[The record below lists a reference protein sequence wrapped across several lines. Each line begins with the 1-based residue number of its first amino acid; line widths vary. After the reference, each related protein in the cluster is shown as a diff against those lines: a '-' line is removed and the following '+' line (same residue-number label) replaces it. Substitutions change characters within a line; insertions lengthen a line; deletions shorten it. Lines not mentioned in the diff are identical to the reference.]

1 MRKNI
6 FLVNLALFACSAS
19 FAQSRLYPQLFDLA
33 DVELTDGVF
42 KKAMMLNDSVLL
54 AYDAGRLMQP
64 FEHQAGIEE
73 SGTAFRNWSGLD
85 GHVGG
90 HYITALAISY
100 ASCRDEAVKRQ
111 LGERLDWCL
120 GRLKAVQ
127 DKWNADGDA
136 LMHGYIGG
144 VPNSREFF
152 IRYASGEVEVVW
164 KWWVPFYNVH
174 KIYAGLRDAW
184 LYAGR
189 DDARKM
195 FIGLCDWGVNLISG
209 LTDEQIEASLNQEYG
224 GMNEVFADAY
234 QMTGDVKYLDAAR
247 KFSHKWL
254 LDGMASHKAATL
266 DNRHANTQVP
276 KVVGFERVYHQDCS
290 QKYDEA
296 ARFFWNDVTG
306 ERTIAVGGNSINEW
320 FPTKNKYANFITSI
334 EGVESCNSYN
344 MLKLS
349 EFLFMNNHEGRY
361 ADFYEGTLFNHIL
374 STQHPQT
381 GGYVYFTS
389 ARPQHYRVYS
399 QVNEAMWCCVGS
411 GMENHGKYGEFVY
424 SHSPANDSLWVN
436 LFIASR
442 LNWKAKKTIIEQ
454 TTAFPY
460 EQSTKLIVKGKG
472 TFTLLVRIPK
482 WTDGG
487 FTLTVN
493 GERASYEICNGY
505 AAITRKWKKG
515 DVVEAGLPMSVRI
528 EPLNNYTDYVAFKY
542 GPILLGAKT
551 GQDNLRGLHADD
563 SRMGHIASGEQKNIY
578 TAPMLIG
585 ERDRLADAVKPL
597 DIKNLKFTISGY
609 DVRNQGASP
618 LVLQPFNT
626 IHDSRYM
633 MYWLNV
639 SREKWEQ
646 MQAESKARED
656 SIQALEART
665 VDYIVTGTQ
674 QSEADHFMQ
683 QEKSRHGAAND
694 EYYRQA
700 EDGYFMYRMNPATAD
715 DNSPR
720 ALMLRYWGKDRGA
733 VEVSIDGTTACTLE
747 PNGDYDGFVNVEY
760 PLNPELLKGKK
771 TVNVKLSS
779 KGKGLRVYYVRIT
792 KPVLK

>member
-1 MRKNI
+1 M
-6 FLVNLALFACSAS
+6 FFVHLALLACSAGVS
-19 FAQSRLYPQLFDLA
+19 QSRLYPRLFDLT

-42 KKAMMLNDSVLL
+42 KRAMMLNDSVLL

-73 SGTAFRNWSGLD
+73 SGAAFRNWTGLD

-90 HYITALAISY
+90 HYITALAVSY

-127 DKWNADGDA
+127 DKWNVDADNR
-136 LMHGYIGG
+136 MHGYIGG
-144 VPNSREFF
+144 VPGSREFF
-152 IRYASGEVEVVW
+152 TRYASGEVDVVW

-174 KIYAGLRDAW
+174 KIFAGLRDAW

-189 DDARKM
+189 EDAREM
-195 FIGLCDWGVNLISG
+195 FIGLCDWGVNIIGG

-234 QMTGDVKYLDAAR
+234 QMTGDMKYLEAAR

-254 LDGMASHKAATL
+254 LNGMAAHNASTL

-276 KVVGFERVYHQDCS
+276 KVVGFERVYQQDHAS
-290 QKYDEA
+290 EYGEA
-296 ARFFWNDVTG
+296 ARFFWSDVVG

-320 FPTKNKYANFITSI
+320 FPTKKKYADFITSI

-349 EFLFMNNHEGRY
+349 EDLFLSDGDSRY
-361 ADFYEGTLFNHIL
+361 VDFYEGTLFNHIL
-374 STQHPQT
+374 STQHPRT
-381 GGYVYFTS
+381 GGYVYFTP

-399 QVNEAMWCCVGS
+399 QVNEDMWCCVGS

-424 SHSPANDSLWVN
+424 SHSVGNDSLWVN

-442 LNWKAKKTIIEQ
+442 LDWKKRKTVVEQ
-454 TTAFPY
+454 TTMFPY
-460 EQSTKLIVKGKG
+460 EQSTELKVNGKG
-472 TFTLLVRIPK
+472 SFTLLVRIPE
-482 WTDGG
+482 WTDGK
-487 FTLTVN
+487 FSMTVN
-493 GERASYEICNGY
+493 GKKADYTTCRGY
-505 AAITRKWKKG
+505 AAITRKWKRG
-515 DVVEAGLPMSVRI
+515 DVVKVALPMDIRV

-542 GPILLGAKT
+542 GPILLGART

-563 SRMGHIASGEQKNIY
+563 SRMGHIAGGERKNIY

-585 ERDRLADAVKPL
+585 ERSRLADA
-597 DIKNLKFTISGY
+597 LKLVDKEKLIFRIEGY
-609 DVRNQGASP
+609 DVHNGGGAP
-618 LVLQPFNT
+618 LLLQPFNT

-639 SREKWEQ
+639 TKEKWAR

-665 VDYIVTGTQ
+665 VDYVVTGTQ

-683 QEKSRHGAAND
+683 QEGTRQGAFND

-700 EDGYFMYRMNPATAD
+700 EDGHFTYRMNPGTEGD
-715 DNSPR
+715 ESPKS
-720 ALMLRYWGKDRGA
+720 LMLRYWGRDRGM
-733 VEVSIDGTTACTLE
+733 VEASIDGNTVCVLDAK
-747 PNGDYDGFVNVEY
+747 GDSDGFINVEY
-760 PLNPELLKGKK
+760 PLNPDFIKGKK
-771 TVNVKLSS
+771 RVEVRLSS
-779 KGKGLRVYYVRIT
+779 KGKGLRVYYLRIT
-792 KPVLK
+792 KNALTK